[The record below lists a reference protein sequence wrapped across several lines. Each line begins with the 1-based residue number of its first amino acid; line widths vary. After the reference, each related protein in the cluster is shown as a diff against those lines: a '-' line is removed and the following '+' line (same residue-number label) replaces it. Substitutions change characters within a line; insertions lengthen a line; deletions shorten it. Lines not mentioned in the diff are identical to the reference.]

1 MALLSAVSW
10 PTAVLAGLISFF
22 SPCVLP
28 LAPIYL
34 GYMTGHILG
43 RATTVSR
50 WRSISHALCFV
61 LGFGAVF
68 VALGATAGAIGRA
81 AQSVM
86 PLAARMG
93 GLLLILFGLQMTG
106 LLKLPWLNADKRVQL
121 SGKRVGGAYVTSTLM
136 GIVFAA
142 GWTPCV
148 GPVLA
153 GILLLAA
160 DGQQAS
166 QGALL
171 LAGYALGL
179 GAPFVALAAFLD
191 VLGPWL
197 KRLNRYL
204 RWTSVLGGIL
214 LMGLGLLLVAE
225 RMDLLLAG

>member
-1 MALLSAVSW
+1 MPSASLVTW
-10 PTAVLAGLISFF
+10 PMAVLAGLISFF

-34 GYMTGHILG
+34 GYMTGHVLG
-43 RATTVSR
+43 QGGVSR
-50 WRSISHALCFV
+50 WRAISHALCFA

-68 VALGATAGAIGRA
+68 VALGATAGALGRA
-81 AQSVM
+81 AQAIM
-86 PLAARMG
+86 PLAARLG

-106 LLKLPWLNADKRVQL
+106 LLKLPWLNAEKRPHL
-121 SGKRVGGAYVTSTLM
+121 AANHPRGAYLTSLLM
-136 GIVFAA
+136 GVVFAA

-160 DGQQAS
+160 GEQQAA

-171 LAGYALGL
+171 LSGYALGL

-191 VLGPWL
+191 ALGP
-197 KRLNRYL
+197 RLARAQRYL
-204 RWTSVLGGIL
+204 RWASVVGGVL
-214 LMGLGLLLVAE
+214 LMVLGLLLVAE